1 MLSTTNRIAART
13 GVFSLV
19 AMLCLSVA
27 CDDTSDDMGSGETDT
42 TAGDGDGDTGDG
54 DGDGELSYAA
64 DIQPIWD
71 ASCTTGCHT
80 AGGFAE
86 AFVILD
92 GDSYGNIVGVLSGQA
107 TDKQLIEAGNAANSY
122 LIAKLRGTQVEAGG
136 SGGQMPGGQMPV
148 PLPEATIVMIEE
160 WVNAGA
166 LP

>member
-1 MLSTTNRIAART
+1 MISSSSRLGARA

-27 CDDTSDDMGSGETDT
+27 CDGTSDDMAEGGTETGT
-42 TAGDGDGDTGDG
+42 GTGDG
-54 DGDGELSYAA
+54 DGDGDGGALSYAA

-71 ASCTTGCHT
+71 DKCVSCHK

-86 AFVILD
+86 LFVHLD
-92 GDSYGNIVGVLSGQA
+92 GDSYSNVVGVLSGQA

-122 LIAKLRGTQVEAGG
+122 LIAKLRNTQMAAGG
-136 SGGQMPGGQMPV
+136 SGGLMPGGAMPT
-148 PLPEATIVMIEE
+148 PLPEEQIMMIEQWANE
-160 WVNAGA
+160 GA